1 MCVRMECVPMTVWV
15 NSCLSLKLKLV
26 ARLTTKLQ
34 ELPVPAPCT
43 GIIKMCN
50 HVPWFD
56 FDVRI

>member
-1 MCVRMECVPMTVWV
+1 MTVWV